1 MITYQVFPNDTIEIA
16 CMGAINLSRFLGRKI
31 SFTFNEI
38 QLFAEPNSIFSDLIQ
53 LYRLKSEN
61 LLN

>member
-1 MITYQVFPNDTIEIA
+1 MITYKVLPNDTIEIA
-16 CMGAINLSRFLGRKI
+16 CIGAINLSRFLGRKV

-38 QLFAEPNSIFSDLIQ
+38 QLFAESNSIFSDLIQ